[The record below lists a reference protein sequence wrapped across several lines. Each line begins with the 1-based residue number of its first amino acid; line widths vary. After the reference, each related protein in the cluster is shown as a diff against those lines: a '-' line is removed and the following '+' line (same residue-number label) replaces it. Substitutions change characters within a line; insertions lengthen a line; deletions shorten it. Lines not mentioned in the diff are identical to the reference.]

1 MERIVGWMKIH
12 DPAMGMDFTLY
23 DTSKDCEFKVTNIG
37 RGGAVLLRDPQNI
50 IFRFSDNSVGWD
62 QAAEEW
68 GLAGYCVSYSLRVQ
82 NPGKRSRGVV
92 VTDGKRRQIGAS
104 DPVVIHYYCKHSP
117 TEAHVAELIALARRY
132 IEVDKATDPTDLRH
146 TPIFLVRIVTD
157 TDEVLS
163 ESEALSRVV
172 NEAVRPAKVTDLP
185 ILLSG
190 GFSHDE
196 MVTIAALHHTHSMQ
210 VPTFYVPK
218 RIDQVS
224 YPTPRTDKRKI
235 YR

>member
-50 IFRFSDNSVGWD
+50 IFRFSDNSVGWEPVP
-62 QAAEEW
+62 EEW
-68 GLAGYCVSYSLRVQ
+68 GLAGHYVSYSYCAQ
-82 NPGKRSRGVV
+82 NPGKRLREVI
-92 VTDGKRRQIGAS
+92 VTDVRSALGTEGCT
-104 DPVVIHYYCKHSP
+104 VIHYYCKHSP
-117 TEAHVAELIALARRY
+117 TEAHEAELMALARRY
-132 IEVDKATDPTDLRH
+132 IEVERKPSLTEIGYTPT
-146 TPIFLVRIVTD
+146 FSVRIVTD

-163 ESEALSRVV
+163 ESEELSRMV
-172 NEAVRPAKVTDLP
+172 NEAVRPSRARDLP
-185 ILLSG
+185 ILLTG

-196 MVTIAALHHTHSMQ
+196 VMAIAALRLSHPMQ
-210 VPTFYVPK
+210 VPTFYTPK

-224 YPTPRTDKRKI
+224 YPTPRQNKRKI

>member
-1 MERIVGWMKIH
+1 MGWMKIH
-12 DPAMGMDFTLY
+12 DPTLGMDFTLF
-23 DTSKDCEFKVTNIG
+23 DCDNDQEFKIANIG
-37 RGGAVLLRDPQNI
+37 RGGAVLLREPQNV
-50 IFRFSDNSVGWD
+50 IFRFSENSVGWD
-62 QAAEEW
+62 QAPEEW
-68 GLAGYCVSYSLRVQ
+68 SLAGHYVSYSYRVQ
-82 NPGKRSRGVV
+82 NPGKRLREVI
-92 VTDGKRRQIGAS
+92 VTDVRSALGTEGCT
-104 DPVVIHYYCKHSP
+104 VIHYYCKHSP
-117 TEAHVAELIALARRY
+117 TEAHEAELIALVRRY
-132 IEVDKATDPTDLRH
+132 IKVDKATDPTDLRH

-172 NEAVRPAKVTDLP
+172 NEAVRPARVRDLP

-196 MVTIAALHHTHSMQ
+196 MITIAALHHTHSMQ

-218 RIDQVS
+218 QLSQVS
-224 YPTPRTDKRKI
+224 YPTPRQNKRKI